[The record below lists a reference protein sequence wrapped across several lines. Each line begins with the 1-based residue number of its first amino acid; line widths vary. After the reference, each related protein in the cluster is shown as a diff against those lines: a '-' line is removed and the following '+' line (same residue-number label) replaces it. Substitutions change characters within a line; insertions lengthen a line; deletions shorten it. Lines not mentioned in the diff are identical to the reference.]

1 MAETTKE
8 RLNKQFAQLESERQ
22 SFEPHWRELSDYI
35 NPRGSRFL
43 TSEVN
48 RNDRR
53 NTRIIDSTGTMAA
66 RTLASGMMSGI
77 TSPARPW
84 FRLATPDPEMMDYGP
99 VKLWLEAVQNRMNDM
114 FNKSNLY
121 QSLPQLYGSLGTYS
135 TGAMAVLEDDEDII
149 RTMPFPIG
157 SYYLAN
163 SPRGSV
169 DTCFRK
175 FSMTVRQLVQEFG
188 LNNVSESVK
197 SMWEIGTYEKWIE
210 VMHSV
215 YPNID
220 RDTSKLDSKNKP
232 FKSVYYEVGGDNDK
246 LLRESGFDEFPIMAP
261 RWEVNGE
268 DVYGSSCPGMLAL
281 GPVKALQL
289 LQKRKSQLIDKATNP
304 PMVAPTSLK
313 NQRASLLPGDITYI
327 DQITG
332 QDGFRPAYLVN
343 PSTADLVADI
353 QDTRQIINSAY
364 FVDLFM
370 MLQNINTRSMPVEAV
385 IEMKEEKLLMLGP
398 VLERLND
405 ECLNPLIDRAFSMMV
420 RKNMLPPP
428 PDAMEGM
435 PLKVEYISVMAQA
448 QKSIGLSSL
457 ASTVNFIGQLAQ
469 AKPEALDKLNVDQAI
484 DAFADMSSRYS
495 SLSAGNAQNII
506 DAGGTGT
513 DNTSIW
519 LVVWG
524 ENTVHGIFPKGQ
536 KAGIQME
543 DKGQV
548 TLEDANGGKY
558 EGYRTHYKWDNGLA
572 LRDWRYVVR
581 IANID
586 VSNLSEPSSAANI
599 AKLMVKALHRIPNR
613 GMGRPVFYMNRTVGQ
628 ALDLQSLEK
637 TSLAISVKETE
648 GEWWTSFR
656 GVPIRETDALLET
669 EARVV

>member
-8 RLNKQFAQLESERQ
+8 RLNKQFAQLENERQ
-22 SFEPHWRELSDYI
+22 SFEPHWRELSDFI

-43 TSEVN
+43 TSEAN

-84 FRLATPDPEMMDYGP
+84 FRLATPDPDMMDYGP
-99 VKLWLEAVQNRMNDM
+99 VKLWLETVQNRMNDM

-135 TGAMAVLEDDEDII
+135 TGAMAVLDDDEDII

-188 LNNVSESVK
+188 LDNVSESVK
-197 SMWEIGTYEKWIE
+197 GMWESGTYEKWFE

-215 YPNID
+215 YPNIN
-220 RDTSKLDSKNKP
+220 RDTAKLDSKNKP
-232 FKSVYYEVGGDNDK
+232 YKSVYYEVGGDNDK

-304 PMVAPTSLK
+304 PMVGPTSLK
-313 NQRASLLPGDITYI
+313 NQRVSLLPGDITYI
-327 DQITG
+327 DQVTG
-332 QDGFRPAYLVN
+332 QDGFKPAYLVT
-343 PSTADLVADI
+343 PSTGDLITDI

-428 PDAMEGM
+428 PDVLQGE

-457 ASTVNFIGQLAQ
+457 SSTVNFIGQLAQ

-484 DAFADMSSRYS
+484 DAFADMSGVSPTVIVPQDQVEQTRQERAQQQQQQQAMAMAQMAAQGAKTLS
-495 SLSAGNAQNII
+495 ETQMKDPSALSAMAQA
-506 DAGGTGT
+506 AGR
-513 DNTSIW
+513 
-519 LVVWG
+519 
-524 ENTVHGIFPKGQ
+524 Q
-536 KAGIQME
+536 Q
-543 DKGQV
+543 Q
-548 TLEDANGGKY
+548 
-558 EGYRTHYKWDNGLA
+558 
-572 LRDWRYVVR
+572 
-581 IANID
+581 
-586 VSNLSEPSSAANI
+586 
-599 AKLMVKALHRIPNR
+599 
-613 GMGRPVFYMNRTVGQ
+613 
-628 ALDLQSLEK
+628 
-637 TSLAISVKETE
+637 
-648 GEWWTSFR
+648 
-656 GVPIRETDALLET
+656 
-669 EARVV
+669 